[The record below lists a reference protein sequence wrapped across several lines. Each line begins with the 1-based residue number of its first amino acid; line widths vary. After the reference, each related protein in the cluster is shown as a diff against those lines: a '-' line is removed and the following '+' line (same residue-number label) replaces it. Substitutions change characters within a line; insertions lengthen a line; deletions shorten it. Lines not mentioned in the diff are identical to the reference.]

1 MYSWKR
7 SVLSGAVVAML
18 AVLVMSAGLAQAA
31 TKSWQ
36 IVSSPNVASSS
47 SQLAAVA
54 AVSAHDVW
62 AVGQAT
68 TQGLSVAR
76 HSLPKALRPLQR
88 FIPAQAS
95 TTSALIEQWNGTSW
109 SIVPGA
115 TNLPTN
121 NGNALGGLAV
131 IPGTSNL
138 WATGDYIDATTG
150 NYETLIEQWD
160 GTSWSVI
167 PSPNYKPTTNWNI
180 VVGVVALS
188 ATNAWT
194 VGVTLNTQKST
205 LQTLIEHWNGTAWS
219 IVRSSGPSTDNN
231 ILASVAAVSPS
242 NIWAVGYYQD
252 ANGFDETLTEHWNGG
267 YWAVVSSPN
276 VQTDIDYNYLGG
288 VARIP
293 SSSHLWAVGYSQP
306 EMCPCNE
313 TTLVEEWS
321 GGSWSIVA
329 SPNSSTYNNLLE
341 GVAAL
346 GAKNAWA
353 VGFTADSNFQNEQ
366 TLIEQ
371 WDGTAWNVVT
381 SPNVASQSNY
391 LYGVTQIPGT
401 TKLWSVGYSVDSNSV
416 DYTLTE
422 EYS

>member
-1 MYSWKR
+1 MHSWKR
-7 SVLSGAVVAML
+7 SLVSGAVVAVL
-18 AVLVMSAGLAQAA
+18 AVLMLSAGVAQAA

-36 IVSSPNVASSS
+36 IVSSPNPASSS

-54 AVSAHDVW
+54 AISAHDVW

-68 TQGLSVAR
+68 ISGSNVTQHAP
-76 HSLPKALRPLQR
+76 PKALRPLQR
-88 FIPAQAS
+88 FIPTQAS

-115 TNLPTN
+115 TNLPAN

-131 IPGTSNL
+131 IPGTSDL
-138 WATGDYIDATTG
+138 WAAGIYVDPNTGF
-150 NYETLIEQWD
+150 YETLIEQWD

-167 PSPNYKPTTNWNI
+167 PSPNYKATTNYNLLTGI
-180 VVGVVALS
+180 TALS
-188 ATNAWT
+188 TTDAWA
-194 VGVTLNTQKST
+194 VGATLNTQKST

-231 ILASVAAVSPS
+231 ILASVAAISPG

-276 VQTDIDYNYLGG
+276 VQTDIDYNYLAG

-293 SSSHLWAVGYSQP
+293 SSSHLWTVGYSQP

-313 TTLVEEWS
+313 QTLVEEWS
-321 GGSWSIVA
+321 GGMWNIVA
-329 SPNSSTYNNLLE
+329 SSNSSAPNNILE

-353 VGFTADSNFQNEQ
+353 VGSTADSNFQNEQ

-371 WDGTAWNVVT
+371 WDGTSWNVVS

-391 LYGVTQIPGT
+391 LYGVTQVPGT
-401 TKLWSVGYSVDSNSV
+401 TKLWSVGYSQDSNNV
-416 DYTLTE
+416 NYTLTE